1 MNNQT
6 LDSKVCRNLQLPLAI
21 MVVFL
26 HSFGLPSDVD
36 IAGIDYTSLTGL
48 DFYNLIRVICSRL
61 LSNCAVPAFFIISG
75 YYFFYDI
82 NSLGNNHKSYFI
94 GKWRKRLYSLLIPYL
109 VWNTIYILYTFFIR
123 IAGVIIKGKSLSS
136 IYDWISEYGN
146 FFSLY
151 WNCTSWSATIPNIFG
166 SYEGFTS
173 PLLFPMWFIR
183 DLIVVVLIAPLLYFI
198 LKKYPLAT
206 VFSLVICYTLS
217 INFNVPGL
225 SIISITFFAVGA
237 SIAIHRK
244 SLIQI
249 LSMPA
254 IKISAYCMSVISLIV
269 SIVIFEQGLLYQIV
283 YKIFCLFGTISLFNI
298 LASLLA
304 HNKYRDYKLTK
315 FSGASFFIFA
325 MHIFVLGIIVPVLN
339 FAYFFLF
346 EGNILTVVGGKK
358 LLAFVSTLSNV
369 TGYFVIP
376 TLTVILCIG
385 TYILLKR
392 LLPDSIF
399 RILNGGR

>member
-1 MNNQT
+1 MIGYLST
-6 LDSKVCRNLQLPLAI
+6 EIS
-21 MVVFL
+21 FL
-26 HSFGLPSDVD
+26 C
-36 IAGIDYTSLTGL
+36 
-48 DFYNLIRVICSRL
+48 N
-61 LSNCAVPAFFIISG
+61 
-75 YYFFYDI
+75 
-82 NSLGNNHKSYFI
+82 
-94 GKWRKRLYSLLIPYL
+94 
-109 VWNTIYILYTFFIR
+109 
-123 IAGVIIKGKSLSS
+123 
-136 IYDWISEYGN
+136 
-146 FFSLY
+146 

-225 SIISITFFAVGA
+225 SVISITFFAVGA

-269 SIVIFEQGLLYQIV
+269 SIVIFEEGLLYQTV
-283 YKIFCLFGTISLFNI
+283 YKIFCLFGTICLFNI

-304 HNKYRDYKLTK
+304 HNKYCDYKLTK

-325 MHIFVLGIIVPVLN
+325 MHIFVLAIIVPVLN
-339 FAYFFLF
+339 FAYFFLLN
-346 EGNILTVVGGKK
+346 GNISTIGGGK